1 MNKGDN
7 LPKLKREEEKIQE
20 KNNETERTKKDLIK
34 KKLCETHEK
43 NFQGEKQVLNKKIH
57 EEEFF
62 LAEKKNC
69 RKKVFCVK
77 LKNKIQPNFCLARKN
92 FLVKAGKLFCYEI

>member
-77 LKNKIQPNFCLARKN
+77 LKNKIQPNFFFEQEKT
-92 FLVKAGKLFCYEI
+92 FL